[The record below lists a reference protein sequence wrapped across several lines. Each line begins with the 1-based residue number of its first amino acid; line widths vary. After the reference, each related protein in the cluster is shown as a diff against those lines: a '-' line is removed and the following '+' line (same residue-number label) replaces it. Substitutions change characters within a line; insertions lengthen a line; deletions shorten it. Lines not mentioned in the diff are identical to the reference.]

1 MKYYSILSCQI
12 PILRKRIKTNWAE
25 LKDTRSVQTFF
36 SFVIDGFSV
45 HSTEASAT
53 TMSPL
58 QVFQI
63 INSTSWVLHILTTCC
78 VSKVC
83 DEWMRVWQV
92 YGLHSVCGTKSNTVM
107 SEELHNGTT
116 TLSET
121 AHIMP
126 WCSPLKQGIML
137 QNNYIGGWN
146 DLVWSPHLVIII
158 IIIIIICL
166 YILFTDSKT
175 PCCSFS

>member
-1 MKYYSILSCQI
+1 M
-12 PILRKRIKTNWAE
+12 E
-25 LKDTRSVQTFF
+25 LKDTLSVQTFL
-36 SFVIDGFSV
+36 SFFWIRGFSV
-45 HSTEASAT
+45 HSTETSVT
-53 TMSPL
+53 TVSPL

-63 INSTSWVLHILTTCC
+63 IHSTCWVYTFWQPAACPRC
-78 VSKVC
+78 VMNGCGC
-83 DEWMRVWQV
+83 DRF
-92 YGLHSVCGTKSNTVM
+92 YGLHSECWTKSNTVM
-107 SEELHNGTT
+107 SEERHNWTT

-146 DLVWSPHLVIII
+146 NLVWSPHLVIII

-166 YILFTDSKT
+166 YILFTDSKM
-175 PCCSFS
+175 PCGSFS

>member
-1 MKYYSILSCQI
+1 M
-12 PILRKRIKTNWAE
+12 E
-25 LKDTRSVQTFF
+25 LELSVQTLVFLF
-36 SFVIDGFSV
+36 NPWLRRALHRSLGDNSITSSSV
-45 HSTEASAT
+45 SNHELNMLS
-53 TMSPL
+53 
-58 QVFQI
+58 V
-63 INSTSWVLHILTTCC
+63 HILTTCC

-83 DEWMRVWQV
+83 DEWMWVWQRH
-92 YGLHSVCGTKSNTVM
+92 GLHSVCGTKSNTVM
-107 SEELHNGTT
+107 SEERHNWTT